1 MFKKNGEILAKFSH
15 ANEMINR
22 IESDPLMLDYLTGEK
37 QTIMSAN
44 LFNVDWKI
52 KMDFY
57 NERRIVDLKTVKDF
71 EDIYDPDYGWRSWI
85 EYWQVLSEESEEGLC
100 CSNVECGCNIVM
112 GLSDEFIREYNR
124 QHPLNQL
131 RQACGAH
138 VEKRSG
144 SGDYYIA
151 PLCDQCNSEGN
162 ALTLRAG
169 TILVKEITPN
179 ISC

>member
-1 MFKKNGEILAKFSH
+1 MKINYRKMKKLMFQHNHEEARAQIKKELWYDEEYFNGVGTGNRFPDIFS
-15 ANEMINR
+15 
-22 IESDPLMLDYLTGEK
+22 
-37 QTIMSAN
+37 
-44 LFNVDWKI
+44 
-52 KMDFY
+52 
-57 NERRIVDLKTVKDF
+57 
-71 EDIYDPDYGWRSWI
+71 SWI